1 MKKCALLS
9 VCVLLAILTAS
20 SSAFAQNKLES
31 WYTYWGLGYADPKYG
46 DPLDTI
52 LDQLSELE
60 GVDHVSVSV
69 DFLGFYRPYKDRH
82 IYGFVINAF
91 GDRYEAGGTDFQI
104 SGYTLSLS
112 NIRFLTSTIGSGLF
126 IRTDIGGSRLVVEAD
141 GDTETSDWGFGY
153 LVGGGFGFNITPG
166 TRLLLN
172 VNYAVLTIPNDETGT
187 DKIKT
192 VGLSVGALF

>member
-1 MKKCALLS
+1 MKKCTLLS

-20 SSAFAQNKLES
+20 SPAFSQNKIES
-31 WYTYWGLGYADPKYG
+31 WYTYWGLGYADIKYG

-52 LDQLSELE
+52 LDQLSEQE

-69 DFLGFYRPYKDRH
+69 DFLGLYLPSKDRH

-91 GDRYEAGGTDFQI
+91 GDRYEVGGSDFQI
-104 SGYTLSLS
+104 SGYTLSFS
-112 NIRFLTSTIGSGLF
+112 NMRFLTGTIGNGLF
-126 IRTDIGGSRLVVEAD
+126 IRADIGGSRFVVDVD

-153 LVGGGFGFNITPG
+153 LVGGGLGFNITSG

-172 VNYAVLTIPNDETGT
+172 VNYAVRTIPNDETGT

-192 VGLSVGALF
+192 LGFSVGALF